1 MFFKILMFGVALLM
15 GSSTAIA
22 AKRVAFLVGNS
33 DYEYATRLANPV
45 RDVQLLSETLERL
58 DFVVTQY
65 QDLTRD
71 EIGKNLLQFLKE
83 NRDADLTLF
92 YFAGHGMQFDGR
104 NYLVGIDAQ
113 LETEFDVESESLD
126 LDRVVGMLERSS
138 KAALVFVDACR
149 DNPLAND
156 FYRENFSQTRALRTR
171 GLAPLRSKY
180 NGAMITFSAAPG
192 QVAFDGDDYS
202 PFAKSLAKHLP
213 SENMEVLSLMKRV
226 IRDVKNETEN
236 KQTPLVSNDLTQ
248 EIYLKLSEDGAGN
261 SVALAQEKAI
271 FDAAFAIGGA
281 RAWETYF
288 RKYPNGFFKELALI
302 EHERLTVANLAEA
315 SGLNIKELDTSKPIA
330 ISRDVAAKA
339 EQSLGL
345 TKDDAKRVQQ
355 ALNTRGYNAG
365 VVDGAIGRGTRKAIA
380 DFQASV
386 DLPSTGVV
394 TAATADALDVK
405 LEKAE
410 ESNTILATSGNARR
424 YDPKLLALVEDDKR
438 LIKAAEALKSRE
450 YVYGFFGGKI
460 YIVVLSWSMTWD
472 SAKNLADRAGGYL
485 VAVNSKSEDQFL
497 KKLSLNDDRFWRLG
511 SDKNGVFGPG
521 IGLYQVEN
529 AREPNGG
536 WVWVS
541 EEPVDYDG
549 WRGNEPNNSGGNE
562 DFAVYA
568 YYAGNA
574 KYESSKEILSKCCQ
588 QSQSKLTWIDV
599 NDFLDAFIIEID
611 G

>member
-45 RDVQLLSETLERL
+45 RDVQLLSETLEGL

-71 EIGKNLLQFLKE
+71 EIGKNLSQFLKE

-149 DNPLAND
+149 DNPLANE

-248 EIYLKLSEDGAGN
+248 EIYLKLSEDGVGN

-302 EHERLTVANLAEA
+302 EQERLTVANLAEA
-315 SGLNIKELDTSKPIA
+315 SGLNMKELDTSKPIA

-438 LIKAAEALKSRE
+438 LIKAAEALKSRD
-450 YVYGFFGGKI
+450 YIYGFHDGSL
-460 YIVVLSWSMTWD
+460 YIVVLSWGLRWD
-472 SAKNLADRAGGYL
+472 AATKLAEDAGGYL
-485 VAVNSKSEDQFL
+485 VAINNEKESDFIKTLIS
-497 KKLSLNDDRFWRLG
+497 DDTRLWRLG
-511 SDKNGVFGPG
+511 TKKQDIYGPA
-521 IGLYQVEN
+521 IGLYQTEN
-529 AREPNGG
+529 SREPDGG
-536 WVWVS
+536 WVWAS
-541 EEPVDYDG
+541 NEAFKFDN
-549 WRGNEPNNSGGNE
+549 WSRSEPNNSRGIEGK
-562 DFAVYA
+562 AVYSF
-568 YYAGNA
+568 YTDNA
-574 KYESSKEILSKCCQ
+574 QFKSVREVLDYCCKNSNANLQ
-588 QSQSKLTWIDV
+588 WADV
-599 NDFLDAFIIEID
+599 PFFMNSFIIEID